1 MRQTK
6 IENTV
11 DSKKLVQK
19 SFPPVSVAARSDSVW
34 IVSTQPFD
42 PALGLGHGGEG
53 GKGAGWMDGGYSG
66 AAQEAQ
72 RRFLA
77 QPCSK
82 CTPGWGKDGA
92 NREQRAQGEG
102 LPASYFSPAGCLL
115 QVRRNAPVLA
125 NSVVA
130 SNQMAQEF
138 STFFCFFSI
147 LSTPV
152 FFPSI
157 TAFITRFIGERPPS
171 ARRCWVTDSRPAR
184 QGSVCPSIKR
194 IKCAALGCHPL
205 FLSP

>member
-42 PALGLGHGGEG
+42 PALGLGRGGEG

-138 STFFCFFSI
+138 STFFCFFFYSVNPSFFPLHNSFYNAI
-147 LSTPV
+147 YRGKTPV
-152 FFPSI
+152 GPSL
-157 TAFITRFIGERPPS
+157 
-171 ARRCWVTDSRPAR
+171 
-184 QGSVCPSIKR
+184 
-194 IKCAALGCHPL
+194 LGNR
-205 FLSP
+205 LSPGTAGFSVSFN